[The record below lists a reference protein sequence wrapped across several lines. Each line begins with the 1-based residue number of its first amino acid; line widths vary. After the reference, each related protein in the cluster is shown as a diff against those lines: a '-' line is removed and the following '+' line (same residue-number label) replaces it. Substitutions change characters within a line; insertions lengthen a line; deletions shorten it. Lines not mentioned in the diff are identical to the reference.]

1 MRMGGRHT
9 EHRRWVLEKGFS
21 RFSLACRIPCKNSMT
36 FYFEAYHYNSMAMGG
51 TDLNLLG
58 SLAVLDVYVNK
69 VDQPCQHAFFS
80 GS

>member
-1 MRMGGRHT
+1 
-9 EHRRWVLEKGFS
+9 
-21 RFSLACRIPCKNSMT
+21 MT